1 MSGHTSNAAIW
12 VRGLSKGFG
21 HGPVLHNLDLVVH
34 WGESLA
40 LFGAN
45 GAGKTTLLRILAT
58 QARPDAGTVM
68 VAGCQ
73 LPRQAAAARGRVGV
87 VAHAGLLYDVLTCLE
102 NLVFY
107 GQLYGLPDIH
117 TRGLAVLERLALKNQ
132 AGRRVRTLSH
142 GQQKRLAIG
151 RAILHNP
158 RLLLLDEAES
168 GLDQESLAVLRM
180 VVAEWTTPERAVV
193 MATHNRELGHAWAT
207 RTVELSGGRLQPA
220 SQPALETAR

>member
-1 MSGHTSNAAIW
+1 MSEHTSDAAIW
-12 VRGLSKGFG
+12 VKGLSKSFG
-21 HGPVLHNLDLVVH
+21 HGPVLRGLDLVVT

-40 LFGAN
+40 MFGAN

-73 LPRQAAAARGRVGV
+73 LSRQAAAARGRVGV
-87 VAHAGLLYDVLTCLE
+87 VAHGGLLYDDLTCLE

-107 GQLYGLPDIH
+107 GRLYGLPDVH
-117 TRGLAVLERLALKNQ
+117 TRGLAVLERLALKDQ

-142 GQQKRLAIG
+142 GQQKRLAIA

-168 GLDQESLAVLRM
+168 GLDSESLAVLRT
-180 VVAEWTTPERAVV
+180 VVAEWTTPERAV
-193 MATHNRELGHAWAT
+193 MMTTHNRELGHAWAT

-220 SQPALETAR
+220 ARPALDTAR